1 MKELYFYFYSDCL
14 FLLVTFHSHLL
25 YLNTGAG
32 PKKLLKRR
40 MRRGREG
47 DCWTGIDQDED
58 DDNWDD
64 DADQIVALATSCIVV
79 KCTLDAHS
87 LTKLPNYFCKQI
99 VIINAGGGTQIQQIE
114 R

>member
-1 MKELYFYFYSDCL
+1 MCIGVCVFVSTHEQKFIESQKNLTIDRFHNLSSELKSKYSSFMKELYFYFYSDCL

-47 DCWTGIDQDED
+47 DCWTGIDEDED
-58 DDNWDD
+58 DDDRGDWDD
-64 DADQIVALATSCIVV
+64 
-79 KCTLDAHS
+79 
-87 LTKLPNYFCKQI
+87 
-99 VIINAGGGTQIQQIE
+99 
-114 R
+114 

>member
-1 MKELYFYFYSDCL
+1 MNELYFYFYSDCL

-58 DDNWDD
+58 DDNRDDWDDEDDDNWGD

-79 KCTLDAHS
+79 KCTLD
-87 LTKLPNYFCKQI
+87 
-99 VIINAGGGTQIQQIE
+99 
-114 R
+114 